1 MLQDLEFGKI
11 VSLGRSGKTPCR
23 GWYFNC
29 LIIFFLKTI
38 FRKVNLVVMDAAEK
52 ARKMS
57 YRCET
62 ANDKY
67 YVLVGEDQNRKLSDQ
82 NRNHT

>member
-1 MLQDLEFGKI
+1 
-11 VSLGRSGKTPCR
+11 
-23 GWYFNC
+23 
-29 LIIFFLKTI
+29 
-38 FRKVNLVVMDAAEK
+38 MDAAEK

-67 YVLVGEDQNRKLSDQ
+67 YVLIGEDQNRKLWDQ